1 MTTNRAHRHEEM
13 HPSHKE
19 ILSIRDDLY
28 SHWEKMKKQESYC
41 PNVQELDKYAEKII
55 KFIDKHHK
63 EIDKTKSHLK
73 DAIIDLTEIP
83 LIVHPQLQRVAIH
96 TSLKVACENID
107 KFCSK
112 TY

>member
-1 MTTNRAHRHEEM
+1 MATARAHREEM
-13 HPSHKE
+13 HPSRKE

-41 PNVQELDKYAEKII
+41 PTVQELDKYAEKII
-55 KFIDKHHK
+55 KFIDKNHK
-63 EIDKTKSHLK
+63 EVDKTKSLLK

-83 LIVHPQLQRVAIH
+83 LMHPQMQRLAIH
-96 TSLKVACENID
+96 TALRDACENID